1 MPDAPHNV
9 LLPMLAPD
17 TEALRKAVAAII
29 SDLQRKHDLSDEDLA
44 IKLDVH
50 KNTICN
56 ARNRKSD
63 LGALTIAKIGAKF
76 GADAVAPYNALYGAT
91 AHGVAAMDAAPLT
104 EVADALAAL
113 TRSAGIKARLDALPV
128 VKAAAEKLVSYVV
141 TLERLRIAA

>member
-17 TEALRKAVAAII
+17 TEALRRAVAAII

-44 IKLDVH
+44 LKLDVH

-76 GADAVAPYNALYGAT
+76 GADAVAPYHALYGAS
-91 AHGVAAMDAAPLT
+91 AHGVAASDAAPLS

-113 TRSAGIKARLDALPV
+113 TRSAGLKARLDALPV
-128 VKAAAEKLVSYVV
+128 VKNAAEKLVSYVV
-141 TLERLRIAA
+141 ALERMRIAA